1 MDYYHY
7 FDGIVIMRQ
16 TYLEKDMLVKIL
28 TRDHGKLMF
37 FLRNAQQSNHPLT
50 AATQVFTRATFL
62 GHIHQNGFS
71 FLKDSHDIK
80 PATIA
85 LNTLILLV
93 PLHLVRQSSQVLYH
107 DYP

>member
-7 FDGIVIMRQ
+7 FDGIVLMRQ
-16 TYLEKDMLVKIL
+16 TYREKDMLVKIL

-85 LNTLILLV
+85 LNDVKAQAVLAYLT
-93 PLHLVRQSSQVLYH
+93 QSLQA
-107 DYP
+107 